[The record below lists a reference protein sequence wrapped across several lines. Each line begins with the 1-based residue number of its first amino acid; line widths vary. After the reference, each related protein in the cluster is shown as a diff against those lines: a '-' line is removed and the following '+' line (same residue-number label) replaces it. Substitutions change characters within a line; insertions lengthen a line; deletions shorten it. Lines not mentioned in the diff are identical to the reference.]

1 MKDINYKDLKNIVNS
16 IPKLDIGTRPISGY
30 QRNAD
35 QTQAGYITQ
44 NVTPVTNA
52 FVPQAISNGI
62 SNIQSPLLSIGQNT
76 AKYISTY
83 NAALKTA
90 TEEAFNKVA
99 ASGMDM
105 ASVGAKE
112 GVKAAAKSTAKTA
125 ASKAVGAANIAL
137 NAYSAIHGGLGLY
150 NNWTD
155 SSTLTAADI
164 SNSAARSTEYANGVA
179 YDRMDGYDVSGVD
192 KYVRDQNKAS
202 KIEGATSGF
211 EAGAGVGGLVGSLFP
226 GAGTFI
232 GAGIGGVVGAVAGL
246 FGGDS
251 ARRERERAIE
261 EAKRNYAFAA
271 DAYNT
276 QGSSEAASA
285 GLRNIFN
292 ATHGIGADCGKGVK
306 RYNKGKQPALV
317 GQGEVQG
324 TVDSNGNIVEAHTV
338 DSPNGIH
345 RLDNL
350 LTFLGDNDFVLGNKR
365 DQSGT
370 EVSQYAR
377 MHERMFNSGNPAL
390 QKLGEEGLKKDL
402 ELQKRLP
409 KNSNPNPFDILMAN
423 DGKDMKKYKN
433 RDYSLFDGAEI
444 PTGAYVL
451 NLFNNWKRKQQA
463 EKMPVMTFNAYVPN
477 QYLMQAGSLM
487 PTRWD
492 INAQRQAINDEARYV
507 NYAINQSSYSPG
519 QKMALLSNH
528 WNKRMKAITD
538 LIGEKQ
544 QQENTMRAN
553 YANWLSNV
561 GAQNQQLLSAYR
573 QKMYEGLAQA
583 NARKYNALQQIDAD
597 TMQNTNDFAQ
607 NLQNLMYGNK
617 MINLYAQKVSKRD
630 IDALGLI

>member
-1 MKDINYKDLKNIVNS
+1 M
-16 IPKLDIGTRPISGY
+16 
-30 QRNAD
+30 
-35 QTQAGYITQ
+35 
-44 NVTPVTNA
+44 TNA
-52 FVPQAISNGI
+52 FVPQAISSGV
-62 SNIQSPLLSIGQNT
+62 SNISQPLLSLGQNA
-76 AKYISTY
+76 AKYVTAY
-83 NAALKTA
+83 NTALKTA

-276 QGSSEAASA
+276 QGSSEAASV

-292 ATHGIGADCGKGVK
+292 ATHADKGLDAGEEP
-306 RYNKGKQPALV
+306 NALV
-317 GQGEVQG
+317 NNDEVIG
-324 TVDSNGNIVEAHTV
+324 TVKNGKVKKAFTVDSNLP
-338 DSPNGIH
+338 DRYDGIPA
-345 RLDNL
+345 NL
-350 LTFLGDNDFVLGNKR
+350 GPNDFVIGHKIGPDGVELNEKA
-365 DQSGT
+365 Q
-370 EVSQYAR
+370 VY
-377 MHERMFNSGNPAL
+377 ERMFNSRDPQL
-390 QKLGEEGLKKDL
+390 QKLGEEGL
-402 ELQKRLP
+402 
-409 KNSNPNPFDILMAN
+409 
-423 DGKDMKKYKN
+423 
-433 RDYSLFDGAEI
+433 
-444 PTGAYVL
+444 
-451 NLFNNWKRKQQA
+451 
-463 EKMPVMTFNAYVPN
+463 
-477 QYLMQAGSLM
+477 
-487 PTRWD
+487 
-492 INAQRQAINDEARYV
+492 
-507 NYAINQSSYSPG
+507 
-519 QKMALLSNH
+519 
-528 WNKRMKAITD
+528 
-538 LIGEKQ
+538 
-544 QQENTMRAN
+544 
-553 YANWLSNV
+553 
-561 GAQNQQLLSAYR
+561 
-573 QKMYEGLAQA
+573 LATL
-583 NARKYNALQQIDAD
+583 K
-597 TMQNTNDFAQ
+597 T
-607 NLQNLMYGNK
+607 
-617 MINLYAQKVSKRD
+617 
-630 IDALGLI
+630 

>member
-1 MKDINYKDLKNIVNS
+1 MKEIDYKQLKKYSNL
-16 IPKLDIGTRPISGY
+16 PKFDIGTRPIGSGY
-30 QRNAD
+30 QRNED
-35 QTQAGYITQ
+35 QTQAGYFTQ
-44 NVTPVTNA
+44 NITPVTNA
-52 FVPQAISNGI
+52 FVPQAISSGV
-62 SNIQSPLLSIGQNT
+62 SNISQPLLSLGQNA
-76 AKYISTY
+76 AKYVTAY
-83 NAALKTA
+83 NTALKTA

-276 QGSSEAASA
+276 QGSSEAASV

-292 ATHGIGADCGKGVK
+292 ATHADKGLDAGEEP
-306 RYNKGKQPALV
+306 NALV
-317 GQGEVQG
+317 NNDEVIG
-324 TVDSNGNIVEAHTV
+324 TVKNGKVKKAFTVDSNLP
-338 DSPNGIH
+338 DRYDGIPA
-345 RLDNL
+345 NL
-350 LTFLGDNDFVLGNKR
+350 GPNDFVIGHKIGPDGVELNEKA
-365 DQSGT
+365 Q
-370 EVSQYAR
+370 VY
-377 MHERMFNSGNPAL
+377 ERMFNSRDPQL
-390 QKLGEEGLKKDL
+390 QKLGEEGLLATLKT
-402 ELQKRLP
+402 QKRTP
-409 KNSNPNPFDILMAN
+409 DNNPNPWDMFTADK
-423 DGKDMKKYKN
+423 GKNMKRCDKG
-433 RDYSLFDGAEI
+433 SFSGAWI
-444 PTGAYVL
+444 PTMAFGANEL
-451 NLFNNWKRKQQA
+451 DNWAHKKEIDR
-463 EKMPVMTFNAYVPN
+463 MPITAFNAYTSNP
-477 QYLMQAGSLM
+477 YILQAGALM
-487 PTRWD
+487 PSIYD
-492 INAQRQAINDEARYV
+492 IDPQRQTINNEARFA
-507 NYAINQSSYSPG
+507 NYAINQSAYSPG
-519 QKMALLSNH
+519 QKMALLSNM
-528 WNKRMKAITD
+528 WNKRMKAMSD
-538 LIGEKQ
+538 LMGEKQ

-553 YANWLSNV
+553 YAKWLSEV
-561 GAQNQQLLSAYR
+561 GAQEQQMKSAYM
-573 QKMYEGLAQA
+573 QKYYDQLAQA
-583 NARKYNALQQIDAD
+583 NARKFNALQTIRRDKR
-597 TMQNTNDFAQ
+597 QNWNDFAQ
-607 NLQNLMYGNK
+607 NLWNIYYGNK
-617 MINLYAQKVSKRD
+617 NIGLYAQSLSNEQKKL
-630 IDALGLI
+630 LGGK